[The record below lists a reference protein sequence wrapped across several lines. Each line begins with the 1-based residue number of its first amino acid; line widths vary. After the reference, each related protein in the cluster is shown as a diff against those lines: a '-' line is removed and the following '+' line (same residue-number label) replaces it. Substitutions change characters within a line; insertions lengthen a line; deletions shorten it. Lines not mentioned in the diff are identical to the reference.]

1 MRDKIIQLI
10 AAFLLIICMIGAGS
24 LLNPILDESDKSRLR
39 YTNVSVEGAPPIVAL
54 GTAIGALRG
63 LIVDYLWIKVN
74 MMKQK
79 GLFYEVMA
87 DADLITKL
95 QPRFGQVWS
104 FHGHNMAYNVSVMT
118 DTPEERWAW
127 VNAGIDLVRNK
138 GLRHN
143 PNDLQL
149 YKELAFWFSHKLDG
163 YSDDAHF
170 HYKREFAKEWHLLL
184 GAPPYDYQQRL
195 LWMKS
200 IAEAPNSLAKLEQDD
215 PRVKVIIEELTEG
228 LKGFDKQYQFDLSKD
243 FLTNVGMWGSSKTSM
258 FAKALD
264 LESAFKANDPIY
276 QTLEQ
281 VLGNPENQ
289 DAIRELLNFI
299 RKKVLLEDY
308 NMDPRL
314 MYEYMRDTGPID
326 WRHPQAHA
334 LYWSRKGS
342 QFGDDRNQDQEDG
355 IYKVINNDRHLIHAM
370 QSLARTGSM
379 NVDPF
384 SNDNPGRLSDN
395 RWIDVLE
402 KYFMELYDKHYK
414 SRGAGGDTFTNFH
427 ENFMTRAVCNL
438 FRSGET
444 ERAKEILARLD
455 ELYGTGGVIP
465 SLQYAV
471 PLDVFVQE
479 KTYDA
484 YIDEPWTAYNDVQ
497 SVLVRGFREGLL
509 FNRTE
514 VLEEALKFARDLTLY
529 FKTSDHDYVNKFGEG
544 RMSDL
549 VSDLDKSI
557 MDVFLLVLLDTSMPI
572 VDRLTIFNRAPIEQQ
587 MLVYDQA
594 LPVLQAEFDAS
605 PLSSKINFVS
615 IFPEPEGMQ
624 EFRILQSERNEQK
637 LEERN
642 RNESA
647 ERQ

>member
-1 MRDKIIQLI
+1 MRDKIIQLS
-10 AAFLLIICMIGAGS
+10 AAFLLVLCMVGAGS
-24 LLNPILDESDKSRLR
+24 LLNPILKEADESRLR
-39 YTNVSVEGAPPIVAL
+39 YTNISVEGAPPIVAL

-149 YKELAFWFSHKLDG
+149 YKELAFWFAHKVDG

-184 GAPPYDYQQRL
+184 GPPPYDYEQRL
-195 LWMKS
+195 VWMKE
-200 IAEAPNSLAKLEQDD
+200 IADSPSNLATLEKKY
-215 PRVKVIIEELTEG
+215 PRVKVVIEELTTG
-228 LKGFDKQYQFDLSKD
+228 LEGFDKGNQFGLNHD
-243 FLTNVGMWGSSKTSM
+243 FLKNVGMWGSSKSSM

-264 LESAFKANDPIY
+264 LEAAFKANDPIY
-276 QTLEQ
+276 QVLEN
-281 VLGNPENQ
+281 VLANPEN
-289 DAIRELLNFI
+289 DEAVKHLLSFL
-299 RKKVLLEDY
+299 RKKVLIEDY
-308 NMDPRL
+308 NMDPKL

-326 WRHPQAHA
+326 WRHPQSHA

-342 QFGDDRNQDQEDG
+342 QFGDDRNQDPSDG

-395 RWIDVLE
+395 RWIEVLE
-402 KYFMELYDKHYK
+402 KYFMEMYDKHYE

-427 ENFMTRAVCNL
+427 ENFMSRAVCSL
-438 FRSGET
+438 FRSGDT
-444 ERAKEILARLD
+444 VRAKEILGRLD
-455 ELYGTGGVIP
+455 ELYGSGGLIP
-465 SLQYAV
+465 NLKYSV

-479 KTYDA
+479 QTYDS
-484 YIDEPWTAYNDVQ
+484 YVDEPWTAYNDVQ

-509 FNRTE
+509 FNRPE
-514 VLEEALKFARDLTLY
+514 VLEDALEFARDLTLY
-529 FKTSDHDYVNKFGEG
+529 FKKSDHDYVNKFGEG

-549 VSDLDKSI
+549 MSDLDKSI
-557 MDVFLLVLLDTSMPI
+557 QDVFLMVLLDTSMPM
-572 VDRLTIFNRAPIEQQ
+572 VDRITIYNRAPAEQQ
-587 MLVYDQA
+587 MLIYDQA
-594 LPVLQAEFDAS
+594 LPLLEAEFNGSALARKLNFAS
-605 PLSSKINFVS
+605 V
-615 IFPEPEGMQ
+615 FPEPPNMEA
-624 EFRILQSERNEQK
+624 FRLLQSDRNQQK
-637 LEERN
+637 LEDRN
-642 RNESA
+642 RNEAA